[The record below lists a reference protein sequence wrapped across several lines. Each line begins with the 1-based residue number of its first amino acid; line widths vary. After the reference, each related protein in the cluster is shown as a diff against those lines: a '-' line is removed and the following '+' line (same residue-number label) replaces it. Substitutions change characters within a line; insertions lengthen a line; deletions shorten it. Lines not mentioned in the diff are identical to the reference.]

1 MTKGVFIEEDKD
13 VGVLVNHVK
22 GILWGRVGSWVIT
35 RSDSRLRLRV
45 GKRLDG
51 QRRVM
56 AGRSKD
62 DGDITVSLGDHVF
75 AKVICPRSFL
85 VDLGVEE

>member
-1 MTKGVFIEEDKD
+1 MTKGVFVEEDED

-35 RSDSRLRLRV
+35 RSDSRSRLRV
-45 GKRLDG
+45 WERLDG
-51 QRRVM
+51 QRRVT
-56 AGRSKD
+56 AGRSQD
-62 DGDITVSLGDHVF
+62 DRDITVSLGDHGV

-85 VDLGVEE
+85 VDLGVRE